1 MRGAIFCLHRRLY
14 QGIDMTRVQSHLDRC
29 RQDRN
34 AMFATLGIGFYG
46 SLTVLVLA
54 YDLLSTWH

>member
-1 MRGAIFCLHRRLY
+1 MA
-14 QGIDMTRVQSHLDRC
+14 RVQSHLDRC
-29 RQDRN
+29 RQDRA
-34 AMFATLGIGFYG
+34 AMFATLGIAFYG

>member
-1 MRGAIFCLHRRLY
+1 MTLPHR
-14 QGIDMTRVQSHLDRC
+14 HLDRC

-34 AMFATLGIGFYG
+34 VMFATLGIGFYG
-46 SLTVLVLA
+46 SLTLLVLA

>member
-1 MRGAIFCLHRRLY
+1 
-14 QGIDMTRVQSHLDRC
+14 MTLVQRHLDRC

-46 SLTVLVLA
+46 SLTLLVLA
-54 YDLLSTWH
+54 YDLLSIWH

>member
-1 MRGAIFCLHRRLY
+1 
-14 QGIDMTRVQSHLDRC
+14 MTLAYRHLDRC

-34 AMFATLGIGFYG
+34 VMFATLGTAFYG

-54 YDLLSTWH
+54 YDLLSSWH